1 MWMVSFTWIIIQGSV
16 ATQIWTA
23 PPYNMSATAVGNLV
37 GITPLIGSVIGCIS
51 GGILSDWS
59 SQFAAKRNGGVY
71 EPEFRLLI
79 CLVSLPAMIVG
90 TFGLGEAISSGL
102 DAVITGV
109 FLAILNFAV
118 GVSCTAIVSYL
129 NDTCQQRNGEAFGLA
144 MLIKSAFAFGLS
156 FVFNTFY
163 AEKGPRI
170 FFCTFGTL
178 SIGVTLLTL
187 PMYLYGK
194 HIRAW
199 ADRSSII

>member
-79 CLVSLPAMIVG
+79 CLVSLPAMI
-90 TFGLGEAISSGL
+90 